1 MFNKIKEFNKKHPNL
16 VPIIAMSVTMAV
28 GCGVAYSCGAKSVV
42 KSIAP
47 NEAMKIIVDVLED
60 IPDGAEVRVFGG
72 IYTPGI
78 PAKELGA
85 LGEVMIKKGA
95 NELTDLF
102 THFIA
107 IKKMDA

>member
-1 MFNKIKEFNKKHPNL
+1 MFDKIKEFNKKHPNAI
-16 VPIIAMSVTMAV
+16 PIAVMSVTAAV
-28 GCGVAYSCGAKSVV
+28 GCGVAYYCGAKSVRRHF
-42 KSIAP
+42 AP
-47 NEAMKIIVDVLED
+47 NKAMEIIVDVLND
-60 IPDGAEVRVFGG
+60 IPDGAEVKVFGG

-85 LGEVMIKKGA
+85 LGEEMIKKGA

-107 IKKMDA
+107 IKKMDT